1 MSLAESESGL
11 EPTTRVCLNMIV
23 KNESK
28 IITRLLDSV
37 ASVIDSYCICDTG
50 STDDTVDQIEE
61 YFSVRKIPGKIVQ
74 EPFRDFGYNRTFALK
89 ACEQYIESEESLK
102 HPYYILLLDA
112 DMVFWLS
119 PQISPAAFKRG
130 LKADAYH
137 VYQGTDSFYY
147 KNTRIVRAGLGAS
160 YWGVTHEYVNTPS
173 ETEYEEIKKNDAFIK
188 DIGDGGAKADKFE
201 RDIRLLKKG
210 LEEHPNNDRYTFY
223 LANSYRDHGD
233 IDLAIETYKKRTE
246 LGGWFE
252 EIWMSMYQ
260 MGVCYK
266 TKGDMQS
273 AIHWW
278 MEAYQVF
285 PKRLENLYE
294 IIHHYRNT
302 GKNQLAYLFYSMAVK
317 QLVLNPDPNY
327 LFTKKDVYEYK
338 LDYEF
343 SIVGYYCNVEG
354 FDMTRICTKVLNSTL
369 ADAGTMN
376 NVLNNYKFYAPAL
389 TKNLTATSTQ
399 ADHNKR
405 VNITVPI
412 PEAMAAALQSV
423 GHQQAAEP
431 YFVGTTPSLISYCDI
446 AKPHVINKSVETIP
460 FEINVQEPRIAVC
473 TRFVNYKINDKG
485 GYENREKIETKNAV
499 AIFDAN
505 TWTKL
510 SEFELKYDTN
520 IDNVYVGLEDVRL
533 FWYKGKLMYN
543 ANRGLGHGH
552 ILVEHGQV
560 VLDDQPSVVLD
571 DQKVT
576 LNKETPE
583 YHHLAL
589 PNKSQRKSVEKNW
602 VFFEDAHGNKKVIY
616 GWYNLSIG
624 DLELDDQGDLFL
636 FKQTHSIAMPRI
648 FERARGSTNGV
659 FVKNGLNNE
668 IWFIVHVVSYEDRR
682 YYYHMFVA
690 IDAANYQLKKYTPLF
705 TFEGEKIEYTL
716 GFFHS
721 MKDDAFY
728 VGYSTMDCT
737 TKYAGF
743 RKPAIEAMCTSSLFY
758 NV

>member
-1 MSLAESESGL
+1 MSLAESESGT
-11 EPTTRVCLNMIV
+11 EPKTRVCLNMIV

-37 ASVIDSYCICDTG
+37 APIIDSYCICDTG
-50 STDDTVDQIEE
+50 STDDTIQLVEQ
-61 YFSVRKIPGKIVQ
+61 YFSDRKIPGKIVQ

-89 ACEQYIESEESLK
+89 ACEQYIESEESGK
-102 HPYYILLLDA
+102 EPYYILLLDA
-112 DMVFWLS
+112 DMVFWVS
-119 PQISPAAFKRG
+119 PKISPEAFKRG

-173 ETEYEEIKKNDAFIK
+173 ETKYEEIQRTDAFIK

-233 IDLAIETYKKRTE
+233 LDLAIETYKKRAE

-260 MGVCYK
+260 IGVCYQK
-266 TKGDMQS
+266 KCDIQS

-294 IIHHYRNT
+294 IIHHYRNA

-343 SIVGYYCNVEG
+343 SIIGYYCNVEG
-354 FDMTRICTKVLNSTL
+354 FDMTRICTKVLNSAL

-376 NVLNNYKFYAPAL
+376 NVLSNYKFYAPAL
-389 TKNLTATSTQ
+389 T
-399 ADHNKR
+399 NK
-405 VNITVPI
+405 VNMTIMI
-412 PEAMAAALQSV
+412 PEAMATALQSV
-423 GHQQAAEP
+423 GHSQATEP
-431 YFVGTTPSLISYCDI
+431 YFVGTTPSLISYSEDCPKEDMRRLN
-446 AKPHVINKSVETIP
+446 KPRV
-460 FEINVQEPRIAVC
+460 AVC

-485 GYENREKIETKNAV
+485 GYENRDKIETRNAV

-510 SEFELKYDTN
+510 TEFELKYDTN

-552 ILVEHGQV
+552 ILVEHGTVVYDDQPTV
-560 VLDDQPSVVLD
+560 VLDI
-571 DQKVT
+571 
-576 LNKETPE
+576 LNNETPE
-583 YHHLAL
+583 YRHLAL
-589 PNKSQRKSVEKNW
+589 PNKSQRKPVEKNW
-602 VFFEDAHGNKKVIY
+602 VFFEDTHGNKKVIY

-624 DLELDDQGDLFL
+624 DLELDEQGDLLL
-636 FKQTHSIAMPRI
+636 FKQSHSIPMPRI

-659 FVKNGLNNE
+659 LVKNGLNDE

-690 IDAANYQLKKYTPLF
+690 IDAATYQLKKYTPLF

-737 TKYAGF
+737 TKYVGF
-743 RKPAIEAMCTSSLFY
+743 KRPAVETMCTSYQPDSK
-758 NV
+758 